1 MVHQSAIL
9 LFTAKMARVSRNL
22 PRKRILRGKL
32 SKEIADPRDSCL
44 TELRFA
50 KKVKHRLEP
59 WNFLPGDIVEV
70 LNGPEKGKRSRVL
83 LSLPESNDLVI
94 EDVNVRPVLRLKDNS
109 NETEE
114 VETEHPLKASRVALV
129 CPETGYEFTEPKYCH
144 LLKFENFRKA
154 TDVVDR
160 YLEDGTKVRVAKVSG
175 AIIPYPQLASNIE
188 KSKEKKPDEMKVDS
202 KLFGWF
208 RLKAHR
214 IALTDI
220 YLCTPPESAVKKTLE
235 TKGLATVVEVE
246 DF

>member
-129 CPETGYEFTEPKYCH
+129 CPETG
-144 LLKFENFRKA
+144 KA

-188 KSKEKKPDEMKVDS
+188 KSKEKKPDEMKVDN
-202 KLFGWF
+202 
-208 RLKAHR
+208 
-214 IALTDI
+214 I